1 VGWIRINVQNI
12 VTNVIVSKRNDI
24 NVMIIKKVSAKKKA
38 ERIEMDIDIGDDSW
52 KITIVWRMPSKCDS
66 IGVVTNTH
74 EGFAIT
80 V

>member
-1 VGWIRINVQNI
+1 

-24 NVMIIKKVSAKKKA
+24 NVTMIKKVSVKKKV
-38 ERIEMDIDIGDDSW
+38 ERIETDVDIGDDSW
-52 KITIVWRMPSKCDS
+52 KITVVRRMPSKHDPV
-66 IGVVTNTH
+66 GVVTSIH